1 MFWELCNSALRF
13 SFLWLHDVREAG
25 IFANVLLCGLG
36 LLIAFGLG
44 AVQSSKVWLCE
55 HCLAKRK
62 HFVKFQKCHTH
73 PHTHTF
79 SIAKFSPLAHNFP
92 QVFVLH
98 NKSLTIFSSYG
109 GILVGRLAFALIK
122 LALKSPWFLGCSD
135 DFPFL
140 KNLMWSF
147 IPKRKQLYFKPN
159 CSLRQRF
166 PDLIS
171 SKNHFSRWN
180 P

>member
-1 MFWELCNSALRF
+1 M
-13 SFLWLHDVREAG
+13 REAG

-55 HCLAKRK
+55 HCQAKRK
-62 HFVKFQKCHTH
+62 HFVKFHKCHTH

-79 SIAKFSPLAHNFP
+79 SIAKFSHLAHNFP
-92 QVFVLH
+92 QVFVLP

-122 LALKSPWFLGCSD
+122 LALLVWESSSFFIFLPTLGILALLT
-135 DFPFL
+135 FPIAVQY
-140 KNLMWSF
+140 NSRSF
-147 IPKRKQLYFKPN
+147 EGFFCCLFM
-159 CSLRQRF
+159 L
-166 PDLIS
+166 
-171 SKNHFSRWN
+171 
-180 P
+180 